1 MIQMQVYLTFD
12 PPGRAREMLE
22 DEFEVTAW
30 EETGFATLAA
40 LQDHLPHAIGLYC
53 TLTTPVTDSL
63 LDLAPDLQVISQCA
77 VGVDNIDIDACR
89 RRGIKVGHTP
99 DVLTETTA
107 DTTFALL
114 LAGSRRL
121 VEGVDHVR
129 TGRWRE
135 FDMELL
141 VGGDVH
147 HTTLGI
153 VGMGRIGRAVA
164 RRAAGFGMEV
174 LHTNRREIL
183 SPYSRQVD
191 LDTLLTLADHVVLTV
206 PLTAETTGLIDATA
220 LRKMRPTAGLVN
232 ISRGP
237 VVVTDDLVEALS
249 EGWIR
254 YAALDV
260 TDPEPLPHDHPLVG
274 LANCVVL
281 PHLGSSS
288 RQTREAMAELAAANL
303 IAGLHGDR
311 MPARIA

>member
-1 MIQMQVYLTFD
+1 MHVYLTFD
-12 PPGRAREMLE
+12 PPGRARKMLE
-22 DEFEVTAW
+22 DRFEVAAW
-30 EETGFATLAA
+30 EEPGFATLSA
-40 LQDHLPHAIGLYC
+40 LQDHLPHAAGLYC
-53 TLTTPVTDSL
+53 TLTTPVTAGL
-63 LDLAPDLQVISQCA
+63 LDLATDLRVISQCA
-77 VGVDNIDIDACR
+77 VGVDNIDLEACR

-107 DTTFALL
+107 DTAFALL

-129 TGRWRE
+129 AGRWKT
-135 FDMELL
+135 FDMDLL

-164 RRAAGFGMEV
+164 RRATGFGMDVIHVNRGEV
-174 LHTNRREIL
+174 L

-191 LDTLLTLADHVVLTV
+191 LHTLLTTADHIVLTV
-206 PLTAETTGLIDATA
+206 PLTPETTGLIDATA
-220 LRKMRPTAGLVN
+220 LHKMKTTSGLINV
-232 ISRGP
+232 SRGP
-237 VVVTDDLVEALS
+237 VIVTDDLVRALS

-274 LANCVVL
+274 LANCIVL

-288 RQTREAMAELAAANL
+288 RQTREAMAELAATNL
-303 IAGLHGDR
+303 IAGLHGDT